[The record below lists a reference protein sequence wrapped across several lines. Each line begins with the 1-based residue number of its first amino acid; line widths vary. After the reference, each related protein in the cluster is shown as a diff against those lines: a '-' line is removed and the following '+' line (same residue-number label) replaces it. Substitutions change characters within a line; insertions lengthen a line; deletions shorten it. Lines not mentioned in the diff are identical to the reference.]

1 MDNYGYA
8 NSENKQ
14 FCELLADGCLLLLLL
29 LLLLLQFTT
38 AAEQIYVHNAYCILQ
53 FHQQKLPVPPSPSAV
68 LSATPLDTYW
78 HIQINNNG

>member
-14 FCELLADGCLLLLLL
+14 FCELLADGCLLLLL
-29 LLLLLQFTT
+29 QFTT
-38 AAEQIYVHNAYCILQ
+38 AAGQIYVHNAYCILQ
-53 FHQQKLPVPPSPSAV
+53 SHQQKLPVPPSPSVA
-68 LSATPLDTYW
+68 LDTSTLDTYW